1 MRADDYRRR
10 AILAQERAAQATVPR
25 IKEWWEDAARNW
37 LFVAEQVEW
46 LEGVYRR
53 ADLTQGQR
61 QPVQQQQQ
69 VLPDKKEVERYWAS
83 IRAEL
88 KKTVAPRGA

>member
-10 AILAQERAAQATVPR
+10 AILAQERAAQTTDPR
-25 IKEWWEDAARNW
+25 IKEWWEDVARSW
-37 LFVAEQVEW
+37 FFIAEQVEW
-46 LEGVYRR
+46 LLEGVYRP
-53 ADLTQGQR
+53 ADLTQDQP

-69 VLPDKKEVERYWAS
+69 VQPDKKEVERYWAN

-88 KKTVAPRGA
+88 KKNTR